1 MQPRDLRAA
10 ARRWAKFPATI
21 LFVLGVLWLLEQ
33 LFALNVAALG
43 QQTET
48 GLGVAQAVIDLLV
61 IPLGS
66 MVIGVCVLFLQ
77 RWALWGAGI
86 LPLLPLLIKTVEL
99 SGRAQA
105 KFAAYRT
112 GQGTAG
118 YGDAIM
124 TMLLILALWALYAL
138 MVYHLGKALHW
149 YGQARQW
156 MRRPAAVLRGGAE
169 QQPSDLAEGEGE
181 GESVC
186 LLMPDTEEDQAV

>member
-21 LFVLGVLWLLEQ
+21 LFVLGVLWLLDQ
-33 LFALNVAALG
+33 LFELNVAALG

-105 KFAAYRT
+105 KFAAYRG

-124 TMLLILALWALYAL
+124 TVLLILALWALYGL
-138 MVYHLGKALHW
+138 IVYHLRKALYWHGQGRQW
-149 YGQARQW
+149 LRRRSAAAQGNGQAHQVD
-156 MRRPAAVLRGGAE
+156 AAAIGDDGSE
-169 QQPSDLAEGEGE
+169 
-181 GESVC
+181 VC
-186 LLMPDTEEDQAV
+186 LLMPDTEEDQPV